1 MSSWKKVRD
10 LFWQPAADAS
20 AQEPPLDAELA
31 ELLGAAMSP
40 TGMSPAGMSPAGMS
54 PAGGAAGVGATLGA
68 GYAMTGSGAV
78 ESASLDFQAQYDL
91 AGIPNTDEVEQ
102 LESFLNR
109 LDDSLPQSSKLAA
122 ARAFLGAVGKD
133 KEDVLRDAALKLQ
146 CVRAIAAQK
155 ADETE
160 LALNEARGQLEALQA
175 QMEEHRKQM
184 EALTAELEGVR
195 SACRTEEARLQ
206 VARVFF
212 GGLEPSAPHS

>member
-20 AQEPPLDAELA
+20 APEPPLDAELA

-40 TGMSPAGMSPAGMS
+40 
-54 PAGGAAGVGATLGA
+54 AAGQSGPGALSGASYTMTGAVPLGA
-68 GYAMTGSGAV
+68 GALEA
-78 ESASLDFQAQYDL
+78 ASLDFQAQYDL

-102 LESFLNR
+102 LESFLTR

-175 QMEEHRKQM
+175 QMEEHRQQM

-206 VARVFF
+206 VARLFF